1 MRRHVVTGL
10 KTKKKKTSISTDNGT
25 DEITE
30 DEDGY
35 VFGINSVVR
44 TLNLIDFVFERNF

>member
-44 TLNLIDFVFERNF
+44 TFKTNRFYF